1 MRKVLV
7 IGIVALSMLFG
18 SIAASAQDEW
28 VPALGSFV
36 LPGLGQLINDQV
48 DKAITHFIIDL
59 GIWGAGITVA
69 YLVPPVAIALP
80 IVALGWRIYSGLD
93 AYNVAKDQGFSI
105 GLVENGVRVSY
116 GF

>member
-1 MRKVLV
+1 MSKALV
-7 IGIVALSMLFG
+7 VGLVALCVLFVG
-18 SIAASAQDEW
+18 VAASAQDEW

-36 LPGLGQLINDQV
+36 LPGLGQLLNDQV

-93 AYNVAKDQGFSI
+93 AYNVAQDQGFSI
-105 GLVENGVRVSY
+105 GFIENGVTFSY
-116 GF
+116 GY